1 MLRLVTRHLDNGLGK
16 YFVSCGTFAMPFL
29 QRSQTQRAHDFTLA
43 CNARTEYLDGFG
55 QSAQILTWSFI
66 ALILI
71 HALVALH
78 ALYTEESL
86 VNSLLD
92 GLCLLCA
99 AKSRILFCSRS
110 LGGSVWHLVW
120 SWVRTGF
127 ELI

>member
-1 MLRLVTRHLDNGLGK
+1 MLRLDTRHLDYGLGK
-16 YFVSCGTFAMPFL
+16 YFVLCGTFAMPFL
-29 QRSQTQRAHDFTLA
+29 QCSQTQRAHDFTLA

-66 ALILI
+66 APILI
-71 HALVALH
+71 HVLVALH
-78 ALYTEESL
+78 ALHTEESPESSAL
-86 VNSLLD
+86 TSGWFMSAVCSV
-92 GLCLLCA
+92 
-99 AKSRILFCSRS
+99 CSRL